1 MYEEI
6 KRFINKAE
14 ERRFNDALM
23 RMTIV
28 EIKLRSGDIN
38 EHTIMPRYYNKGCRY
53 DGMFYEQSGT
63 IKQIMPQKA
72 LSQLKAVIKEG
83 SKIPFFDKSEIKNW
97 LVDKIGI
104 SHCSLSV

>member
-1 MYEEI
+1 MYEEL

-38 EHTIMPRYYNKGCRY
+38 EHTIMPRYYNKGCR
-53 DGMFYEQSGT
+53 
-63 IKQIMPQKA
+63 
-72 LSQLKAVIKEG
+72 
-83 SKIPFFDKSEIKNW
+83 
-97 LVDKIGI
+97 
-104 SHCSLSV
+104 